1 VYNKLER
8 GEKVDE
14 NSEKIRQ
21 YVSVIKL
28 VPIEQPIQHG
38 EGTAK
43 LLDTLIDA
51 DYEEGKEEKEL
62 SLAIGKMLYSLDPTA
77 QKYICLK
84 FGVISHIEADEALTE
99 MDILKEQCRQTLAL
113 MRFHTVE

>member
-28 VPIEQPIQHG
+28 VPLEQPVQQG
-38 EGTAK
+38 EEIAK

-51 DYEEGKEEKEL
+51 DYEEDVAEKEL
-62 SLAIGKMLYSLDPTA
+62 GMAIGKMLTSLDSTS
-77 QKYICLK
+77 QKFICLK

-99 MDILKEQCRQTLAL
+99 PDILKEQLRQTLAL